1 MAGPYKEARPCSDPV
16 APPPHILS
24 LDLGFPRETTMTGV
38 RRGAGGRLVEVVLRG
53 GCLPLLRTFELE
65 ASPLEAGSSI
75 PLPVGSDRCCTAVV
89 VVVVAIVLCWPRL
102 YYRCTGCHRGT
113 LAGA

>member
-1 MAGPYKEARPCSDPV
+1 MAAPYKEARPCSDPV

-24 LDLGFPRETTMTGV
+24 LDLGFPRETTRREVKRGV
-38 RRGAGGRLVEVVLRG
+38 GGRPVEVVLRG

-75 PLPVGSDRCCTAVV
+75 LPVADRCCTVAVV

-102 YYRCTGCHRGT
+102 YHRCTGCHRGT

>member
-24 LDLGFPRETTMTGV
+24 LLGFPRETTRSEV
-38 RRGAGGRLVEVVLRG
+38 KKRGTGGRLVEVVLRG
-53 GCLPLLRTFELE
+53 GCRPLLRTFGSE

-102 YYRCTGCHRGT
+102 YHRCTGCHRGT